1 MRNGPRSFSS
11 GSSASPAQFAH
22 PRAARPANEMLANL
36 VIDSGASCKL
46 LHASAVQSE
55 SAIILLRSRL
65 LSVAQRIGFPEMERE
80 NMALVASEMVSN
92 QIKYAQ
98 QRGQIQIWQQPGPAL
113 DILALDFGPGIANM
127 QEAMQD
133 GYSSARTLGKGLGS
147 IQRLAHEAAIYT
159 QASNGPNVKW
169 TGTAVLAR
177 FCLNRNRDARPEAV
191 QIGLFS
197 RALSDDRFNG
207 DRIYVQREGAL
218 VRWLHLDGLGHGED
232 AQKTT
237 DHLANCLN
245 GNDPRTTLE
254 AVDRQLHNT
263 RGAVAICGEADSSTR
278 RLTLMGV
285 GDMHA
290 ALHQQEQLHK
300 LAFAPGVLGRE
311 HKFPTP
317 VSESLTEK
325 CTILSA
331 SDGIRRSWDETSF
344 PGLFKQPPQL
354 IAYVLGNIMGR
365 LSDDQSLCVIGI
377 NQAPG

>member
-1 MRNGPRSFSS
+1 MRNGPRLFSS
-11 GSSASPAQFAH
+11 GGGEGLAQFTLT
-22 PRAARPANEMLANL
+22 RSSRPANQASANL
-36 VIDSGASCKL
+36 VIDSGESCKL

-80 NMALVASEMVSN
+80 NMALVAAEMVSN

-113 DILALDFGPGIANM
+113 DILALDFGPGIADM
-127 QEAMQD
+127 QQAMED

-159 QASNGPNVKW
+159 QAAAGPHVKW

-177 FCLNRNRDARPEAV
+177 FCLNRKERDARPDPV

-207 DRIYVQREGAL
+207 DRIYVQREGNL
-218 VRWLHLDGLGHGED
+218 VRWLHLDGLGHGES
-232 AQKTT
+232 AHQTT
-237 DHLANCLN
+237 ANLAGCLD
-245 GNDPRTTLE
+245 GNHPRATLE
-254 AVDRQLHNT
+254 AVDQQLHSS
-263 RGAVAICGEADSSTR
+263 RGAVAICGEADGATR
-278 RLTLMGV
+278 RLNLLGV

-290 ALHQQEQLHK
+290 ALHQQEQLRR
-300 LAFAPGVLGRE
+300 LSFSPGVLGRE
-311 HKFPTP
+311 HKSPTP
-317 VSESLTEK
+317 FDESLAEK
-325 CTILSA
+325 CTIFSA
-331 SDGIRRSWDETSF
+331 SDGIRRSWDDSSF
-344 PGLFKQPPQL
+344 PGLFHQPPQL
-354 IAYVLGNIMGR
+354 IAYLLGNIMGR

-377 NQAPG
+377 N